1 MLKYI
6 KEFDTHLEITGFEN
20 VRIPDIGWF
29 LKTIRKEKPKNVE
42 IQFFDAKLVSTWQHL
57 YFAVLNALTAFKNKG
72 NISKSL
78 AMEIML
84 YASAQHQIR
93 KATKLFGIKSPVSNV
108 AMLVVGEKSE
118 DVKLAISRAS
128 KHVKAQADEAVLEM
142 SEEKAMLIR
151 KVFGISETELETMIK
166 ENNSERVLTDLV
178 IERMALLGTQR

>member
-1 MLKYI
+1 
-6 KEFDTHLEITGFEN
+6 
-20 VRIPDIGWF
+20 
-29 LKTIRKEKPKNVE
+29 
-42 IQFFDAKLVSTWQHL
+42 
-57 YFAVLNALTAFKNKG
+57 
-72 NISKSL
+72 
-78 AMEIML
+78 
-84 YASAQHQIR
+84 
-93 KATKLFGIKSPVSNV
+93 
-108 AMLVVGEKSE
+108 